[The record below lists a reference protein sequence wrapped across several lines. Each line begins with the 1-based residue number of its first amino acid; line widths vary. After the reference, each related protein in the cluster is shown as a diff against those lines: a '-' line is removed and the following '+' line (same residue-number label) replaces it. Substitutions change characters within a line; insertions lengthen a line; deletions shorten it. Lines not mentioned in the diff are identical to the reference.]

1 MTAEDILREAA
12 GDLLEQAAEAWAEGC
27 PRLAARFINAAQT
40 LLGRIELEPRETN
53 R

>member
-1 MTAEDILREAA
+1 MTADDILREAA

-27 PRLAARFINAAQT
+27 PRLAARFIAATQT
-40 LLGRIELEPRETN
+40 LLGRIQLDPRETI